1 MTRHDGTDNLIPFQ
15 SAEEAREKGRKG
27 GIASGKARRK
37 KNSLKRAAEAVL
49 TSSMPKQVK
58 QQIEKMVGEIDDEN
72 DMLFTAATAVMVKE
86 ALSGNVAAYNSLK
99 DIVGA
104 IEDNLLLDETTD
116 DDLSKAL
123 EELGQSL

>member
-1 MTRHDGTDNLIPFQ
+1 
-15 SAEEAREKGRKG
+15 
-27 GIASGKARRK
+27 
-37 KNSLKRAAEAVL
+37 
-49 TSSMPKQVK
+49 
-58 QQIEKMVGEIDDEN
+58 
-72 DMLFTAATAVMVKE
+72 MLFTAATAVMVKE

>member
-1 MTRHDGTDNLIPFQ
+1 MANEQNLRPVRTKD
-15 SAEEAREKGRKG
+15 EARERGRNG

-37 KNSLKRAAEAVL
+37 KNSLKKAAEAVL

-58 QQIEKMVGEIDDEN
+58 QQIEKMVGEVDDEN

-86 ALSGNVAAYNSLK
+86 ALIGNVAAYNSLK

-104 IEDNLLLDETTD
+104 IEDSLPLEQDTD
-116 DDLSKAL
+116 DELSKAL
-123 EELGQSL
+123 EELGGSL